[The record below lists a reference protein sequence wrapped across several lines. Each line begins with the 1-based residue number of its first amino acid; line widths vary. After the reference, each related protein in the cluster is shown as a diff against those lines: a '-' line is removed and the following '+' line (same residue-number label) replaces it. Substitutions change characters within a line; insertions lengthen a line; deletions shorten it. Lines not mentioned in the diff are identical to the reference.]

1 MNKKKPQEDEKKIKK
16 RLTELSLLIEKHN
29 ILYHQK
35 DKPKITDAEFDAL
48 IIENNKLEKKYPK
61 LEVEEI
67 KELVVSDIWMVRLT
81 ESIQDELSQ
90 ITQSLTGRITEL
102 AERYENPLPK
112 INKEIEK
119 LTTEVEQH
127 LKDMGISWK

>member
-1 MNKKKPQEDEKKIKK
+1 M
-16 RLTELSLLIEKHN
+16 
-29 ILYHQK
+29 
-35 DKPKITDAEFDAL
+35 
-48 IIENNKLEKKYPK
+48 
-61 LEVEEI
+61 
-67 KELVVSDIWMVRLT
+67 VVSDIWMVRLT

-102 AERYENPLPK
+102 AERYENPHPK